1 MHIFSKRLNAS
12 VGERATHNYNPGPHL
27 DCCNQ
32 RSCIAEAYKTRGRS
46 FQGRQLGHLVAS
58 KAGCNQA
65 GGSFLSAASWSR
77 YAAGC
82 RVVGGLSFALH
93 RTDDGNTILAIFTV
107 ASY

>member
-1 MHIFSKRLNAS
+1 MHIFSKGLNAS
-12 VGERATHNYNPGPHL
+12 VGERATRNYNPDHIWTAVISVHVL
-27 DCCNQ
+27 L
-32 RSCIAEAYKTRGRS
+32 RAYKTRGRS

-58 KAGCNQA
+58 KVGCNQA

-82 RVVGGLSFALH
+82 RVVGGLSFARH

-107 ASY
+107 AFY